1 MLGDCGAN
9 ALGAAVGTVAAAWLP
24 RPAKLAVLLA
34 VVGLNLASERVSF
47 TAVIDRTPTLRWLDQ
62 LGRG

>member
-24 RPAKLAVLLA
+24 RPAKLAALLA
-34 VVGLNLASERVSF
+34 VIGLNLASERVSF
-47 TAVIDRTPTLRWLDQ
+47 TEVIDRTPTLRWLDH